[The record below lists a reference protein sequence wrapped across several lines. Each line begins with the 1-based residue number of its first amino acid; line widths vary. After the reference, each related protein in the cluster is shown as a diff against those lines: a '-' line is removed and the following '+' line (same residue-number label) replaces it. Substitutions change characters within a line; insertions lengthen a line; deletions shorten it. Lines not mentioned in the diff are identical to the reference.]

1 MGNSFILRAPVGA
14 NKKKHI
20 IGRGRSSGTGGT
32 STRGNKG
39 QKSRSGG
46 GVRLGFEGGQTPLFR
61 RLPARGFSNAPFR
74 IEYTAV
80 NLLLLEKFF
89 SNGETVS
96 YETLVAKGILRNK
109 ETAVKI
115 LGKGTLTKKLTIQV
129 GKISAGAK
137 AAVEKAGGTVVVTPS
152 EDVSPAENS

>member
-1 MGNSFILRAPVGA
+1 MAESFILRAPVGA

-20 IGRGRSSGTGGT
+20 IGRGRSTGTGGT

-80 NLLLLEKFF
+80 NLLLLEKFY
-89 SNGETVS
+89 SSGETVS

-152 EDVSPAENS
+152 ADVSPAENS

>member
-1 MGNSFILRAPVGA
+1 MENPYILRAPVGA

-20 IGRGRSSGTGGT
+20 IGRGRSTGTGGT

-61 RLPARGFSNAPFR
+61 RLPARGFNNAVFR
-74 IEYTAV
+74 VEYTCV
-80 NLLLLEKFF
+80 NLLLLEKYFA
-89 SNGETVS
+89 SGETVS
-96 YETLVAKGILRNK
+96 YETLVAKGIVKNK
-109 ETAVKI
+109 ETLVKI

-129 GKISAGAK
+129 DKISAGAK
-137 AAVEKAGGTVVVTPS
+137 AAVEKAGGTVAVAA
-152 EDVSPAENS
+152 AENT

>member
-1 MGNSFILRAPVGA
+1 MENPFILRAPVGA

-20 IGRGRSSGTGGT
+20 IGRGRSTGTGGT

-39 QKSRSGG
+39 QNSRTGG

-74 IEYTAV
+74 VEYTAV
-80 NLLLLEKFF
+80 NLLLLEKNF

-96 YETLVAKGILRNK
+96 YETLVAKGILKNK

-115 LGKGTLTKKLTIQV
+115 LGKGTLTKKLTISV

-137 AAVEKAGGTVVVTPS
+137 AAVEKAGGTVVVAT
-152 EDVSPAENS
+152 AENL

>member
-1 MGNSFILRAPVGA
+1 MENPFILRAPAGA

-20 IGRGRSSGTGGT
+20 IGRGRSTGTGGT

-39 QKSRSGG
+39 QNSRTGG

-61 RLPARGFSNAPFR
+61 RLPSRGFSNAVFKL
-74 IEYTAV
+74 EYTPV
-80 NLLLLEKFF
+80 NLLLLEKFYAD
-89 SNGETVS
+89 GETVS
-96 YETLVAKGILRNK
+96 YETLVAKGLLKNK

-129 GKISAGAK
+129 EKISAGAK
-137 AAVEKAGGTVVVTPS
+137 AAVEKAGGTVVVA
-152 EDVSPAENS
+152 AENS

>member
-1 MGNSFILRAPVGA
+1 MSESFILRAPVGS

-20 IGRGRSSGTGGT
+20 IGRGRSTGTGGT

-61 RLPARGFSNAPFR
+61 RLPSRGFSNAPFKV
-74 IEYTAV
+74 EYTAV
-80 NLLLLEKFF
+80 NILMLEKFYA
-89 SNGETVS
+89 NGETVS
-96 YETLVAKGILRNK
+96 YQTLVAKGILRNK

-129 GKISAGAK
+129 DKISAGAK
-137 AAVEKAGGTVVVTPS
+137 AAVEKAGGTVVAAA
-152 EDVSPAENS
+152 PADENAGKNS

>member
-1 MGNSFILRAPVGA
+1 MENPYILRAPVGA

-20 IGRGRSSGTGGT
+20 IGRGRSTGTGGT

-61 RLPARGFSNAPFR
+61 RLPARGFSNAVFR
-74 IEYTAV
+74 IEYACV
-80 NLLLLEKFF
+80 NLLLLEKYFA
-89 SNGETVS
+89 NGETVS
-96 YETLVAKGILRNK
+96 YQTLVAKGILK
-109 ETAVKI
+109 TTETLVKI

-129 GKISAGAK
+129 DKISEGAK
-137 AAVEKAGGTVVVTPS
+137 AAVEKAGGTVVSHTT
-152 EDVSPAENS
+152 ENA

>member
-1 MGNSFILRAPVGA
+1 MENPFILRAPVGA

-20 IGRGRSSGTGGT
+20 IGRGRSTGTGGT

-39 QKSRSGG
+39 QNSRTGG

-61 RLPARGFSNAPFR
+61 RLPSRGFSNAPFKVV
-74 IEYTAV
+74 YTAV
-80 NLLLLEKFF
+80 NLLLLEKNY

-96 YETLVAKGILRNK
+96 YETLVAKGILKNK

-115 LGKGTLTKKLTIQV
+115 LGKGTLTKKLTV
-129 GKISAGAK
+129 SVDKISVGAK
-137 AAVEKAGGTVVVTPS
+137 AAVVKAGGTVVATA
-152 EDVSPAENS
+152 AENA

>member
-1 MGNSFILRAPVGA
+1 MENPYILRAPVGA

-20 IGRGRSSGTGGT
+20 IGRGRSTGTGGT

-61 RLPARGFSNAPFR
+61 RLPARGFNNAVFR
-74 IEYTAV
+74 VEYTCV
-80 NLLLLEKFF
+80 NLLLLEKYFA
-89 SNGETVS
+89 NGESVS
-96 YETLVAKGILRNK
+96 YETLVAKGILKNK
-109 ETAVKI
+109 ETLVKI

-129 GKISAGAK
+129 DKISAGAK
-137 AAVEKAGGTVVVTPS
+137 AAVEKAGGTVVVAT
-152 EDVSPAENS
+152 AENS

>member
-1 MGNSFILRAPVGA
+1 MENPYILRAPVGA

-20 IGRGRSSGTGGT
+20 IGRGRSTGTGGT

-61 RLPARGFSNAPFR
+61 RLPARGFSNAVFR
-74 IEYTAV
+74 IEYACV
-80 NLLLLEKFF
+80 NLLLLEKYF

-96 YETLVAKGILRNK
+96 YQTLVAKGILKNK
-109 ETAVKI
+109 ETLVKI

-129 GKISAGAK
+129 DKISEGAK
-137 AAVEKAGGTVVVTPS
+137 AAVEKAGGTVVAHT
-152 EDVSPAENS
+152 AENA